1 MVYAVQQ
8 ALNKENIA
16 QQMAKKLPE
25 SALVKIKNN
34 HEIKWEEE
42 GREFY
47 LGGTFYDIVKT
58 EFVKGE
64 TWFYCINDTMQS
76 NLYNNYTASLKTNN
90 ESLPL
95 SKGNKQTLKFSLS
108 YFILYNNNE
117 LVVVPTLNKNHFN
130 LITKD
135 LKSMLLEVN
144 APPPRLA

>member
-58 EFVKGE
+58 ELVKGE

-76 NLYNNYTASLKTNN
+76 NLYSNYTAALKTNN
-90 ESLPL
+90 ESFPL
-95 SKGNKQTLKFSLS
+95 SKGNKKALKFSLS

-117 LVVVPTLNKNHFN
+117 SVAVPTLYKNHFN